1 MLRCLFFGGLYL
13 DKGVLARP
21 CPTWPL
27 HLNCSRSSWWLP
39 NRESATEPG
48 LGDAAMRKL
57 LRLKEVSELT
67 GISRSRILRLVS
79 EGKFVKPTHADLPIM
94 TAWVSSDIEEWIE
107 KQIAKGRGQEPPS

>member
-39 NRESATEPG
+39 NREAATGPG
-48 LGDAAMRKL
+48 LGNAAMTDQKPKHMFFGNSPLNTVAIVIFFGVGYGLIKKFWPDSDVALWILIALGMAGYSFMLWRQ
-57 LRLKEVSELT
+57 RD
-67 GISRSRILRLVS
+67 RS
-79 EGKFVKPTHADLPIM
+79 
-94 TAWVSSDIEEWIE
+94 
-107 KQIAKGRGQEPPS
+107 